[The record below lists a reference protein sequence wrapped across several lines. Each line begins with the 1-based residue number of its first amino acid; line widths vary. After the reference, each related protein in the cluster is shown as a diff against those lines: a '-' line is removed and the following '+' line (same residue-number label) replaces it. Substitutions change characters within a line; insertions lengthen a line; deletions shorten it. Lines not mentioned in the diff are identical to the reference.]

1 MKSACWYIAE
11 IVKCKTA
18 LKALIKGKCIFGDCE
33 DGKVQKDSP
42 KAINDWE
49 NAFLGDS
56 DNGKVERDS
65 PEAIN
70 KGKSA
75 FWEIARMVKCKK
87 TALKALT
94 TGEVPFGT

>member
-1 MKSACWYIAE
+1 M
-11 IVKCKTA
+11 
-18 LKALIKGKCIFGDCE
+18 
-33 DGKVQKDSP
+33 
-42 KAINDWE
+42 E

-87 TALKALT
+87 KQ
-94 TGEVPFGT
+94 P